1 MHDEPS
7 KSTEKNQMTV
17 QHIVLVEFNDGVA
30 EDAKMAALQSVHA
43 LQGKIDGIEAV
54 TSGKDFSGR
63 AGDFTHSVIVTMRD
77 KNVLAEYG
85 PHPAHKEVQAILG
98 PIVKTLWVVD
108 FEPS

>member
-1 MHDEPS
+1 
-7 KSTEKNQMTV
+7 MTV

-43 LQGKIDGIEAV
+43 LQGKIEGV
-54 TSGKDFSGR
+54 TSGKDFSGP
-63 AGDFTHSVIVTMRD
+63 AGDGTHSVIVTMRD

>member
-1 MHDEPS
+1 MEEIKLPG
-7 KSTEKNQMTV
+7 

-43 LQGKIDGIEAV
+43 LQGKIDGIEGV

-63 AGDFTHSVIVTMRD
+63 AGDGTHSVIVTMRD
-77 KNVLAEYG
+77 KRVLAEYG

>member
-1 MHDEPS
+1 MHDGLS
-7 KSTEKNQMTV
+7 KSTEEIKLPG

-43 LQGKIDGIEAV
+43 LQGKIEGV

-63 AGDFTHSVIVTMRD
+63 AGDCTHSVIVTMRD
-77 KNVLAEYG
+77 KSVLAEYG
-85 PHPAHKEVQAILG
+85 PHPAHKEVQSILG
-98 PIVKTLWVVD
+98 PIVKTLWVVA

>member
-1 MHDEPS
+1 MEEIKLPG
-7 KSTEKNQMTV
+7 

-43 LQGKIDGIEAV
+43 LQGKIDGIEGV

-63 AGDFTHSVIVTMRD
+63 AGNFTHSVIVTMRD
-77 KNVLAEYG
+77 KRVLAEYG
-85 PHPAHKEVQAILG
+85 PHPAHKEVQSIIG

-108 FEPS
+108 S

>member
-7 KSTEKNQMTV
+7 KSTEEIKMTV

-43 LQGKIDGIEAV
+43 LEGKINGIGGV

-63 AGDFTHSVIVTMRD
+63 AGNFTHSVIVTMRD

>member
-1 MHDEPS
+1 
-7 KSTEKNQMTV
+7 MTV

-43 LQGKIDGIEAV
+43 LQGKIEGV
-54 TSGKDFSGR
+54 TSGKDFSGP
-63 AGDFTHSVIVTMRD
+63 AGDGTHSVIVTMRD
-77 KNVLAEYG
+77 KRVLAEYG

>member
-1 MHDEPS
+1 
-7 KSTEKNQMTV
+7 MTV

-43 LQGKIDGIEAV
+43 LQGKIDGIDGV

-77 KNVLAEYG
+77 KSVLAEYG
-85 PHPAHKEVQAILG
+85 PHPAHKKVQAILG

>member
-1 MHDEPS
+1 MHDELS
-7 KSTEKNQMTV
+7 KSMEEIKLPG

-43 LQGKIDGIEAV
+43 LQGKIEGV
-54 TSGKDFSGR
+54 TSGKDFSGP
-63 AGDFTHSVIVTMRD
+63 AGDGTHSVIVTMRD
-77 KNVLAEYG
+77 KRVLAEYG

-108 FEPS
+108 S

>member
-1 MHDEPS
+1 
-7 KSTEKNQMTV
+7 MTV
-17 QHIVLVEFNDGVA
+17 KHIVMLESSAGVP

-43 LQGKIDGIEAV
+43 LHGKIDGIEGV

-77 KNVLAEYG
+77 KSILAEYG
-85 PHPAHKEVQAILG
+85 PHPAHKEVQSILS

-108 FEPS
+108 FETS